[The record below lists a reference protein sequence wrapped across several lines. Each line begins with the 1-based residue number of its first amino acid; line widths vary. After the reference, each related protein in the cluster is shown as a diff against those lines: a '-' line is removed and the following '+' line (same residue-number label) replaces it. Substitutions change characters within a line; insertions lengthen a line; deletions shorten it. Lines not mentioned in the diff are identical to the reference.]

1 MLNSFRHA
9 ATRSLHRVTTAKSTV
24 EPIRVAR
31 RNMGGGHT
39 PVPQSANAPMWG
51 GHDPKV
57 ISEGWETSLYF
68 YYGLAVVLQLAIVN
82 FAPETS
88 IESWARPE
96 AQARLALKEQGFT
109 DFQFGTHYRDVMN
122 DQRSAAWEKYAERA
136 IIPGDDDDD
145 DDDEEDE
152 ENDEEE
158 DDE

>member
-1 MLNSFRHA
+1 MLNSFRHVA
-9 ATRSLHRVTTAKSTV
+9 ITSRHRLMTAKTTV
-24 EPIRVAR
+24 EPIRTAR
-31 RNMGGGHT
+31 RNMGGGGHT

-57 ISEGWETSLYF
+57 VSEGWETSLYF

-109 DFQFGTHYRDVMN
+109 DFQFGTHYKDVVTS
-122 DQRSAAWEKYAERA
+122 QRSSSWEKFAERA
-136 IIPGDDDDD
+136 IVPGD

-152 ENDEEE
+152 EEGEEE
-158 DDE
+158 DEE